1 MLARLHIL
9 PNPSSKL
16 ALNSTLKAS
25 LRQAITGGCVVTVCL
40 CGMHGVNVFNILRG
54 TSGSFGVPADED
66 DKKPSLT
73 VDALDR
79 YALERW
85 EVV

>member
-1 MLARLHIL
+1 
-9 PNPSSKL
+9 
-16 ALNSTLKAS
+16 
-25 LRQAITGGCVVTVCL
+25 
-40 CGMHGVNVFNILRG
+40 MHGVNVFNILRG